1 MGTHPIFESDFDCLT
16 DMNRLICQT
25 RRLSLLHSP
34 HIFGSPS
41 TIPERK
47 PNPNRF
53 RNPRFREWPCCPNII
68 AKSKTF
74 KGRLNYDVD
83 TGVGTISEVNAK
95 LPEGHDEITVVR
107 NSFDSE
113 LKFHPVQNQI
123 VKFKL
128 VEKALDDGGSKFI
141 PFMISG
147 EKGGRLKF
155 TEERHFLNGVEI
167 QGRRQGKLIDGKI
180 YT

>member
-1 MGTHPIFESDFDCLT
+1 MNLPPYVYTVDHVARIRSELT
-16 DMNRLICQT
+16 ITVLEKKLTKLPLKKVNLRIEFLDMNRLICQT

-74 KGRLNYDVD
+74 KGNY
-83 TGVGTISEVNAK
+83 
-95 LPEGHDEITVVR
+95 L
-107 NSFDSE
+107 
-113 LKFHPVQNQI
+113 
-123 VKFKL
+123 
-128 VEKALDDGGSKFI
+128 
-141 PFMISG
+141 
-147 EKGGRLKF
+147 
-155 TEERHFLNGVEI
+155 FLNISLENCFAGLLDADFMEEKTSFFSK
-167 QGRRQGKLIDGKI
+167 KLR
-180 YT
+180 YF